1 MSAAVA
7 GDGASS
13 QAKVPCYTGQ
23 VVGFTLAQAVVRT
36 LAQAVAHTLGR
47 VGLATP
53 ARVAARTING
63 TDLLLTVSSEPA

>member
-1 MSAAVA
+1 M
-7 GDGASS
+7 
-13 QAKVPCYTGQ
+13 
-23 VVGFTLAQAVVRT
+23 VGFTLTQAVVRT

-53 ARVAARTING
+53 VRVAARTING